1 MAFVL
6 SLLMAL
12 VVFSYGP
19 EGSLGCDLSQ
29 NHVHISR
36 KNLVL
41 LRQMRRISP
50 SFCLKDRKDF
60 EFPQELVDSSQ
71 LQKAQAISGL
81 HEMLQQTFLLFH
93 TERSSAAW
101 DSTLLDKLH
110 SGLHQLLED
119 LDPCLVQVMGEQAS
133 ALGMAVKRYFEGIHL
148 YLKEK
153 KYSDCAWETVRVEI
167 TRRLSLSMN
176 LQERLRIM
184 DADLGSL

>member
-6 SLLMAL
+6 SLLTAL
-12 VVFSYGP
+12 VVFSYSPG
-19 EGSLGCDLSQ
+19 GSLGCDLSH
-29 NHVHISR
+29 NDVHVSR

-41 LRQMRRISP
+41 LHQMRRISP

-60 EFPQELVDSSQ
+60 GFPQEMVDGSQ
-71 LQKAQAISGL
+71 LQKAQVISAL
-81 HEMLQQTFLLFH
+81 HKMLQQTFLLFH

-101 DSTLLDKLH
+101 DSTLLDKLR

-153 KYSDCAWETVRVEI
+153 KYSDCAWEIVRVEI
-167 TRRLSLSMN
+167 RRSLFVSTN

-184 DADLGSL
+184 DADLGSP